1 MSREIISDALNRLD
15 DRHISE
21 AEVFTPELMQSA
33 PERTKSMNRHTA
45 KRTTKR
51 FVTLLIAACL
61 VLSLGIAVYA
71 AWSIHTARQQELRD
85 DLSIV
90 ESNTESYVEYNI
102 SDEEYNVSDETESNL
117 VLLSTVNDGQ
127 NQRVYV
133 NISPVTEK
141 EAAGFGDYTSF
152 SWNIEGAELGG
163 FAGPNLPAD
172 LSVSGDEISAAILEH
187 AYDAET
193 KTMTLL
199 CYIDVKSAEKVVE
212 SLGSSVLPFMVN
224 MRVDDETKSFGPV
237 SLSLTEEQC
246 RYFDFGPATYH
257 DNELDKEIEIVGLEL
272 TPFSAVWKVS
282 YEGAAD
288 FHKPEADWDA
298 YQPYSMLE
306 DKVCIETEI
315 VFTDGSRFSTGGA
328 LTSPYSDGVVN
339 LTCGWG
345 PAIDIN
351 AVERIVLGDLVL
363 WENK

>member
-1 MSREIISDALNRLD
+1 MKREFISDALNRLD

-21 AEVFTPELMQSA
+21 TEVFAPALMQSA
-33 PERTKSMNRHTA
+33 PERTKPMNRYTA

-61 VLSLGIAVYA
+61 VLSLGIAAYA

-85 DLSIV
+85 DLNIV
-90 ESNTESYVEYNI
+90 ESNTESYVEFNI
-102 SDEEYNVSDETESNL
+102 SDEENDISIETESKL

-133 NISPVTEK
+133 NISPVTEE

-172 LSVSGDEISAAILEH
+172 LSVSGDEISAAVLEH

-193 KTMTLL
+193 KTITLL
-199 CYIDVKSAEKVVE
+199 CYIDIKSTEKVVE
-212 SLGSSVLPFMVN
+212 SLGSSVLPFVVN
-224 MRVDDETKSFGPV
+224 MRVNDETKSFGPA

-246 RYFDFGPATYH
+246 RYFDFGPAIYH
-257 DNELDKEIEIVGLEL
+257 DKELDKEIEIVGLEL
-272 TPFSAVWKVS
+272 TPFSAVWKVA
-282 YEGAAD
+282 YESAAD
-288 FHKPEADWDA
+288 FHKPNADWDA
-298 YQPYSMLE
+298 YQPWSILE
-306 DKVCIETEI
+306 DKVCIESEI
-315 VFTDGSRFSTGGA
+315 VFADGSTFSTGGA
-328 LTSPYSDGVVN
+328 MTTPYSDGVVN
-339 LTCGWG
+339 LTCNWG
-345 PAIDIN
+345 KAININ
-351 AVERIVLGDLVL
+351 SVERIVLGDLVL

>member
-1 MSREIISDALNRLD
+1 MNREIISDALNRLD

-21 AEVFTPELMQSA
+21 TEVFAPDLMQSA
-33 PERTKSMNRHTA
+33 PERTKPMNRYTS

-61 VLSLGIAVYA
+61 VLSLGIAAYA

-85 DLSIV
+85 DLNIV
-90 ESNTESYVEYNI
+90 ESNTESYVEFNI
-102 SDEEYNVSDETESNL
+102 SDEENDISIETESKL

-133 NISPVTEK
+133 NISPVTEE

-172 LSVSGDEISAAILEH
+172 LSVSGDEISAAVLEH

-193 KTMTLL
+193 KTITLL
-199 CYIDVKSAEKVVE
+199 CYIDIKSTEKVVE
-212 SLGSSVLPFMVN
+212 SLGSSVLPFVVN
-224 MRVDDETKSFGPV
+224 MRVNDETKSFGPV

-246 RYFDFGPATYH
+246 RYFDFGPAIYH
-257 DNELDKEIEIVGLEL
+257 DKELDKEIEIVGLEL
-272 TPFSAVWKVS
+272 TPFSAVWKVA
-282 YEGAAD
+282 YESAAD
-288 FHKPEADWDA
+288 FHKPNADWDA
-298 YQPYSMLE
+298 YQPWSILE
-306 DKVCIETEI
+306 DKVSIESEI
-315 VFTDGSRFSTGGA
+315 VFADGSTFSTGGA
-328 LTSPYSDGVVN
+328 MTTPYSDGVVN
-339 LTCGWG
+339 LTCNWG
-345 PAIDIN
+345 KAININ
-351 AVERIVLGDLVL
+351 SVERIVLGDLVL

>member
-1 MSREIISDALNRLD
+1 MKREIISDALNRLD

-21 AEVFTPELMQSA
+21 TEVFAPELMQSA
-33 PERTKSMNRHTA
+33 PERTKSMNRYTA

-61 VLSLGIAVYA
+61 VLSLGIAAYA
-71 AWSIHTARQQELRD
+71 AWSIHTAKQQELRE
-85 DLSIV
+85 DLNIV
-90 ESNTESYVEYNI
+90 DSNAESYIEFALD
-102 SDEEYNVSDETESNL
+102 DEQAEL

-133 NISPVTEK
+133 NISPVSEE
-141 EAAGFGDYTSF
+141 EAAGFPERTSF

-172 LSVSGDEISAAILEH
+172 LSVSGDEISAAVLEH

-199 CYIDVKSAEKVVE
+199 CYIDVKSAGKVVE
-212 SLGSSVLPFMVN
+212 NLGSSVLPFVVN

-237 SLSLTEEQC
+237 SFSLTEEQC
-246 RYFDFGPATYH
+246 RYFDFGPAIYH
-257 DNELDKEIEIVGLEL
+257 DKELDKEIEIVGLEL

-288 FHKPEADWDA
+288 FHKSEPDWDA
-298 YQPYSMLE
+298 YQSWSMLE
-306 DKVCIETEI
+306 EKVCIESDI
-315 VFTDGSRFSTGGA
+315 IFADGSSFSTGGA
-328 LTSPYSDGVVN
+328 LTTPYSEGVVN

-345 PAIDIN
+345 KAIDVN